1 MMSVKEQLEAFVDW
15 WRQYCTGDEKGEA
28 QIFLDRLFLAFG
40 YKGAL
45 EAGGRYEKRVRTH
58 RSGRAAVAFADYVLP
73 GRVLIE
79 MKKRGEHLG
88 NHYDQLEE
96 YWKSLETKPRYSL
109 LCNFDEFWIYEF
121 PTQFYD
127 PVDCVRIEDLPERI
141 AALEFLVPGS
151 TKPPVFQNNLV
162 DVTKNAA
169 HSLSQVFKSLIRR
182 GVERHVA
189 QRFILQCMLALF
201 AEDIGLLPDS
211 TFTRIIEESLEGD
224 ENTYD
229 LITLLFFMMNT
240 PGVKPVGRFA
250 GVDYFDGGLFG
261 RIDPVHLWPEEL
273 RLLREAARENWSDIR
288 PAIFGTI
295 FEDSMEKEERHQIGA
310 HFTSEQDI
318 KRIVD
323 PVIVEP
329 WNARIEAAGSVEEL
343 RALHAELCAYQVLD
357 PACGSGNF
365 LYIAYR
371 EMKKLERRILDR
383 LEELEGEPPAPTQF
397 VSARQFW
404 GFDIKD
410 FAVELARVTM
420 TIAKKL
426 AVDELHLAEA
436 PLPLDNLD
444 GNIRCDDALFAEW
457 PRFDACIGN
466 PPYLGAKVLKQE
478 HSPEYINRVRAAFP
492 GVPGNADYCVYW
504 FRKAH
509 ELMEPGARAGLV
521 GTNTI
526 RQNYARIG
534 GLDYIVE
541 NDGHIYDAVSSMPW
555 SGEAAVH
562 VSIVCWSKGQ
572 PPRRP
577 ARLHFY
583 TGPEKRQNGN
593 GLEEWRIVE
602 LPEINSALSEKTDV
616 SDALVLSINTDPKR
630 AFQGQTPGHKGFIL
644 SLAEVEEIMR
654 KDPASGQVIFPYL
667 IGNDLVG
674 NPGGKPSRFIIDF
687 EERDLLSAQRF
698 RAAYWRIEERVLPD
712 KQARA
717 QREIERNRALLAKNP
732 KAKVNHD
739 HQDALSQWWLHFRG
753 RTDRNAAI
761 RGLTRYVACSRVSK
775 RPIFDLVAIGIKP
788 GDSVQ
793 TFAFEDDY
801 SFGILQSDLHWQ
813 WWLAKGATLTAR
825 PAYTPHSVFDTF
837 PWPQHPAPQQVKAVA
852 EAARALHE
860 FRRAR
865 MSNSARLTLR
875 DMYRS
880 LELPGR
886 NPLKDLHA
894 ALDDAV
900 MRAYGFEPD
909 GDLLAQALKLNYLVA
924 AQIEAGDP
932 VTPPGIPPDYP
943 LPEEL
948 VSDGCIQPPEIL

>member
-1 MMSVKEQLEAFVDW
+1 MGVKEQLETFVDW

-426 AVDELHLAEA
+426 A
-436 PLPLDNLD
+436 
-444 GNIRCDDALFAEW
+444 
-457 PRFDACIGN
+457 
-466 PPYLGAKVLKQE
+466 
-478 HSPEYINRVRAAFP
+478 
-492 GVPGNADYCVYW
+492 
-504 FRKAH
+504 
-509 ELMEPGARAGLV
+509 
-521 GTNTI
+521 
-526 RQNYARIG
+526 
-534 GLDYIVE
+534 
-541 NDGHIYDAVSSMPW
+541 
-555 SGEAAVH
+555 
-562 VSIVCWSKGQ
+562 
-572 PPRRP
+572 
-577 ARLHFY
+577 
-583 TGPEKRQNGN
+583 
-593 GLEEWRIVE
+593 
-602 LPEINSALSEKTDV
+602 
-616 SDALVLSINTDPKR
+616 
-630 AFQGQTPGHKGFIL
+630 
-644 SLAEVEEIMR
+644 
-654 KDPASGQVIFPYL
+654 
-667 IGNDLVG
+667 
-674 NPGGKPSRFIIDF
+674 
-687 EERDLLSAQRF
+687 
-698 RAAYWRIEERVLPD
+698 
-712 KQARA
+712 
-717 QREIERNRALLAKNP
+717 
-732 KAKVNHD
+732 
-739 HQDALSQWWLHFRG
+739 
-753 RTDRNAAI
+753 
-761 RGLTRYVACSRVSK
+761 
-775 RPIFDLVAIGIKP
+775 
-788 GDSVQ
+788 
-793 TFAFEDDY
+793 
-801 SFGILQSDLHWQ
+801 
-813 WWLAKGATLTAR
+813 
-825 PAYTPHSVFDTF
+825 
-837 PWPQHPAPQQVKAVA
+837 
-852 EAARALHE
+852 
-860 FRRAR
+860 
-865 MSNSARLTLR
+865 
-875 DMYRS
+875 
-880 LELPGR
+880 
-886 NPLKDLHA
+886 
-894 ALDDAV
+894 
-900 MRAYGFEPD
+900 
-909 GDLLAQALKLNYLVA
+909 
-924 AQIEAGDP
+924 
-932 VTPPGIPPDYP
+932 
-943 LPEEL
+943 
-948 VSDGCIQPPEIL
+948 